1 MIKVPGK
8 DLIVILGPTASGK
21 TKLAAALADRL
32 DAEIISADSRQ
43 VYRDMTIGTGKDYA
57 DYVMNDKKIPY
68 HLIDIADAGSKY
80 NLHQYISDFNTCYTD
95 CVGRGKQAIL
105 CGGSGLYIQA
115 ILKNYAFTGA
125 PVNDPFR
132 ADMETKTHEEIIQ
145 IFRDLPHTPYTN
157 LADLS
162 TKKRSIRAIE
172 INTWLKDHAPATPIG
187 MAFTPVVFGL
197 NPEVAARRENIRLR
211 LFNRIQNGLIE
222 EVEHLLKRGIPA
234 SDLEYYGLEYKHI
247 TQYLTGKESLSNMQE
262 KLTIAIQQFAKR
274 QMTFFRKMERE
285 GIKIN
290 WFNPSLT
297 LEQQLQFIHSQLN
310 R

>member
-1 MIKVPGK
+1 MIKVPAK

-21 TKLAAALADRL
+21 TKLAAALAEQL

-57 DYVMNDKKIPY
+57 DYVMNGKKIPY

-80 NLHQYISDFNTCYTD
+80 NLHQYITDFSTCYTD

-115 ILKNYAFTGA
+115 ILKSYAFTGA
-125 PVNDPFR
+125 PVNETLR
-132 ADMETKTHEEIIQ
+132 ADMETKTHEDIKQ
-145 IFRDLPHTPYTN
+145 LFKNLPHTAYTS

-172 INTWLKDHAPATPIG
+172 ISTWLKDHAHTAHTEVSLK
-187 MAFTPVVFGL
+187 PVVFGL
-197 NPEVAARRENIRLR
+197 NPDVVSRRENIRLR
-211 LFNRIQNGLIE
+211 LLNRIQNGLIE
-222 EVEHLLKRGIPA
+222 EVEHLLKSGIPA

-247 TQYLTGKESLSNMQE
+247 TQYLTGKESLGNMQE

-274 QMTFFRKMERE
+274 QMTFFRKMERD

-297 LEQQLQFIHSQLN
+297 LEQQLQHIHAQLN
-310 R
+310 K